1 MPLSETLVMLVTV
14 IATLLTHNLAV
25 GVAFGVLTAMVL
37 FARRVAHMVTITPV
51 SLGDLPA
58 GDQEE
63 VVDAVRDGAENISE
77 SPAPN
82 AIKND
87 GSNSR
92 IYLVT
97 GQLFFASS
105 NDLVYQFDYA
115 NDPELVVVDMS
126 QAVIW
131 DASTV
136 ATLDAVIQKY
146 ADKGKTAQ
154 IIGLD
159 EASENRLRRL
169 SGKLG

>member
-1 MPLSETLVMLVTV
+1 MC
-14 IATLLTHNLAV
+14 I
-25 GVAFGVLTAMVL
+25 
-37 FARRVAHMVTITPV
+37 
-51 SLGDLPA
+51 
-58 GDQEE
+58 
-63 VVDAVRDGAENISE
+63 RDS
-77 SPAPN
+77 
-82 AIKND
+82 
-87 GSNSR
+87 SR

>member
-1 MPLSETLVMLVTV
+1 M
-14 IATLLTHNLAV
+14 
-25 GVAFGVLTAMVL
+25 
-37 FARRVAHMVTITPV
+37 
-51 SLGDLPA
+51 
-58 GDQEE
+58 
-63 VVDAVRDGAENISE
+63 
-77 SPAPN
+77 
-82 AIKND
+82 
-87 GSNSR
+87 
-92 IYLVT
+92 
-97 GQLFFASS
+97 
-105 NDLVYQFDYA
+105 VYQFDYA